1 MAIIKKYGDIKVII
15 DSLTFGY
22 MFDVE
27 NGVVEETELG
37 LVLDGTNLTQ
47 ETLRKLTRIDVSE
60 IIDIITKQ
68 TYPELFDKDGNR
80 IISDDEII
88 NDKKKV

>member
-1 MAIIKKYGDIKVII
+1 MAIIKKYGDVKVII